1 MQQSSLLS
9 ITEAYSTTSTH
20 ALHVLTG
27 CPPLAGVRGWCLRSE
42 LMLWLRNTFNLL
54 KIFVKLVAFRVLIL
68 RWPESHGRWS
78 KLVGHYLMKDKPLE
92 TLYILIARK
101 SRTEFG
107 VRLFTSK
114 KMTRF
119 SQDYFDCLTR
129 RQSLWLRLWQFGRLL
144 SILLEDN

>member
-1 MQQSSLLS
+1 MQQSPLLS
-9 ITEAYSTTSTH
+9 ITEAYSTTSTD

-27 CPPLAGVRGWCLRSE
+27 CPPLAGVSGWCLQSE

-54 KIFVKLVAFRVLIL
+54 KVLVKLVAFIVLIL
-68 RWPESHGRWS
+68 RCLESHGRRS
-78 KLVGHYLMKDKPLE
+78 KLVGHYLMRAKALE
-92 TLYILIARK
+92 TLYLLIARK

-107 VRLFTSK
+107 VPLFISK

-129 RQSLWLRLWQFGRLL
+129 RQSLWLRLWQFGRL
-144 SILLEDN
+144 